1 MGRYLCQECKP
12 VVQKPARWA
21 DSCARKSAPTLRLY
35 QIKRKVNITFY
46 YDLFNSRGLKKKFL
60 KHELIIPLRNKK
72 GVKPKKNKQSCYL
85 LSFVAHPFPLGFS
98 SVSAAWRYMEYCNL
112 GWSPSKFLS
121 PSPFSPLNIL
131 KIQRRLLQSHRF
143 SNVALFN
150 FLTYLIT
157 ASNAKETTS
166 AVIEILMSVVSRV
179 FRAWS
184 CFIDSFVGFSKM
196 NSSVSCCLKNY
207 FHLESQLFCCLPF
220 NWSITNPSPDN
231 IFAYFVNRRFSKFCL
246 YIYKIIC
253 FF

>member
-1 MGRYLCQECKP
+1 
-12 VVQKPARWA
+12 
-21 DSCARKSAPTLRLY
+21 
-35 QIKRKVNITFY
+35 
-46 YDLFNSRGLKKKFL
+46 
-60 KHELIIPLRNKK
+60 
-72 GVKPKKNKQSCYL
+72 
-85 LSFVAHPFPLGFS
+85 
-98 SVSAAWRYMEYCNL
+98 MEYCNL
-112 GWSPSKFLS
+112 GWYSGPSKFLS

-157 ASNAKETTS
+157 ASNAKETNS
-166 AVIEILMSVVSRV
+166 VVIEIPMSVVSRV

-184 CFIDSFVGFSKM
+184 CFIDSFVGFSKT

-231 IFAYFVNRRFSKFCL
+231 IFAHFVNRRFSKFCL